1 MKKLLASLTIL
12 TILALPLGSAASAEQ
27 QTPPADLSVEEV
39 HGNIPAQ
46 ADAAQTMYPAVHS
59 LVLAMTENDLEYAPE
74 DSEFLW
80 TSLYYMLSLYGQ
92 MDERAEFTDDTLILP
107 SEMVRDYAAALY
119 PQVEQLPGIPSP
131 ISQRIRYQA
140 SDDSYHLAR
149 GDEGLAEVGGCSW
162 SSPRGGYFV
171 SFDAPE
177 GTAKRIVGL
186 AKEAGCNDFLIK
198 PLSQYSLNKA
208 LNSVL
213 VDLKKA

>member
-149 GDEGLAEVGGCSW
+149 GDEGLAEV
-162 SSPRGGYFV
+162 
-171 SFDAPE
+171 SFRPPLRWPAAP
-177 GTAKRIVGL
+177 
-186 AKEAGCNDFLIK
+186 
-198 PLSQYSLNKA
+198 
-208 LNSVL
+208 
-213 VDLKKA
+213 